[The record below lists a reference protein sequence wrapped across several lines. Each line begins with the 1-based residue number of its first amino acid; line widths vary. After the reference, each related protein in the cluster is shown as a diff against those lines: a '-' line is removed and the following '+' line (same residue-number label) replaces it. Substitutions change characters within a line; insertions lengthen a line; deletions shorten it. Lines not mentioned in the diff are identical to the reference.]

1 MRFTR
6 QQRLLKA
13 KEYQFVFERPYK
25 STDPYFTVL
34 ARANQ
39 QQFARLG
46 LAIAKKRVSLA
57 VKRNRIKRLIRESFR
72 HHQLSL
78 AGIDA
83 VILAKNRIDQINNRT
98 LLDSLARHWLK
109 LSRRCKKS

>member
-13 KEYQFVFERPYK
+13 KEYQFVFEQPYK
-25 STDPYFTVL
+25 LTDPYFTVL
-34 ARANQ
+34 ARVNQ

-72 HHQLSL
+72 HHQSSL
-78 AGIDA
+78 AGID
-83 VILAKNRIDQINNRT
+83 VVVLAKNEIDKINNRT

>member
-13 KEYQFVFERPYK
+13 KEYQFVFEQAYK

-39 QQFARLG
+39 QQFTRLG
-46 LAIAKKRVSLA
+46 LTIAKKRVLLA

-72 HHQLSL
+72 HHQFSL

-83 VILAKNRIDQINNRT
+83 VVLARNGIDQINNRT

-109 LSRRCKKS
+109 L

>member
-13 KEYQFVFERPYK
+13 NEYQFVFNKSYK
-25 STDPYFTVL
+25 STDPYFTIL
-34 ARANQ
+34 ARANRQ
-39 QQFARLG
+39 KFARLG

-72 HHQLSL
+72 HHQFSL

-83 VILAKNRIDQINNRT
+83 VVLAKNSIDQINNHT
-98 LLDSLARHWLK
+98 LLDSLARHWLNV
-109 LSRRCKKS
+109 SRRCKKF